1 MDVDVRFLLHTIVA
15 AAAAVPRSLGIA
27 FAAIGIGL
35 ILGFPIALTRFYR
48 VRALAAFFKLAVT
61 VVKGLPVILL
71 YLAFFTIMAKRPG
84 VPAEFSAVMAISI
97 GATVSISE
105 IFRGALESIEK
116 SQFDAAA
123 SIGHSPAAAFIRIIA
138 PQLIPA
144 ALPVM
149 SGVVIQ
155 TIKAVPV
162 AVIIGVTDILNT
174 AISEAVINYRYLEA
188 YFAAAII
195 FWAIFIA
202 VEQLFAL
209 IEKRFQKKM
218 RKAVV

>member
-1 MDVDVRFLLHTIVA
+1 MDVDVRFLLHTVVA
-15 AAAAVPRSLGIA
+15 ASKAIPRSLGIA
-27 FAAIGIGL
+27 FAAIVIGL
-35 ILGFPIALTRFYR
+35 ILGFPIALVRFYR

-71 YLAFFTIMAKRPG
+71 YLAFFTIMAVRPG
-84 VPAEFSAVMAISI
+84 VPAELAAIMAISI
-97 GATVSISE
+97 GATVAISE
-105 IFRGALESIEK
+105 NFRGALESVEK

-123 SIGHSPAAAFIRIIA
+123 SIGHSPAEAFIRIIA
-138 PQLIPA
+138 PQLLPA

-162 AVIIGVTDILNT
+162 AVIIGVSDILNT

-195 FWAIFIA
+195 FWGIFA
-202 VEQLFAL
+202 VVEQLFAW
-209 IEKRFQKKM
+209 IEKHFQKKM
-218 RKAVV
+218 RKAAV